1 MAMVMPVRCV
11 TCGFVLADKQR
22 YFEKERAEEGVDVQK
37 LLDKLGLKRIC
48 CRRHMLCHV
57 DVM

>member
-1 MAMVMPVRCV
+1 MPVRCV
-11 TCGFVLADKQR
+11 TCGLVLADKQR